1 MDVLAMSVSMSS
13 EGLHITVNTHQ
24 SASTI
29 EEAINNKEDV
39 NKLLSWHHP
48 FCLSHWPIGAGTW
61 AHEWRVHWGRDE
73 DWAWGELIKADLTP
87 ADKCPTDQQ

>member
-29 EEAINNKEDV
+29 EEAINNKEDF
-39 NKLLSWHHP
+39 NERTI
-48 FCLSHWPIGAGTW
+48 CG
-61 AHEWRVHWGRDE
+61 
-73 DWAWGELIKADLTP
+73 
-87 ADKCPTDQQ
+87 